1 MRNYANL
8 GGFFM
13 RSKKRI
19 VLISI
24 VVILLIVG
32 IIIGLCFFFIMKKE
46 KSALIFEASMKEII
60 SGEYDDNFKYIS
72 LDGKISHNLSNGDIS
87 SAIMQN
93 IDYKIINVEENEDS
107 SIVTAE
113 FTYPNAVEIQNK
125 IVSENS
131 KISEKDLLSKFLDI
145 IKSGDFSTIN
155 CTAKIPLICLN
166 NEWYILESEQFSDII
181 TGGIYSEH
189 RKQNEEVYQKLKEIE
204 NRK

>member
-1 MRNYANL
+1 M
-8 GGFFM
+8 
-13 RSKKRI
+13 SKKIKI
-19 VLISI
+19 VLIFI
-24 VVILLIVG
+24 VVILLMIG
-32 IIIGLCFFFIMKKE
+32 IITSLYFFFIMKKE
-46 KSALIFEASMKEII
+46 KSALIFETSMKEII

-72 LDGKISHNLSNGDIS
+72 LDGKISHSLSNGDIS

-93 IDYKIINVEENEDS
+93 IDYKIIDVEENEDS

-131 KISEKDLLSKFLDI
+131 EISEKDLLSKFLAI
-145 IKSGDFSTIN
+145 IKSGDFSTVN

-181 TGGIYSEH
+181 TGGIYSEYK
-189 RKQNEEVYQKLKEIE
+189 KQNEEVYQKLKEIE
-204 NRK
+204 NKK